1 MIKILADNGSTQKLF
16 TYDELCDIFNF
27 TPSCKNDIYRTQ
39 TAYAIYTVNVYKG
52 NDGALGVVAESF
64 KRRPNSRN
72 YNMARPTQEGYSKG
86 DTRPLIDGKYRNVES
101 KIGGGRI
108 DKIKDK
114 YIIYT
119 LIIDNSTGRK
129 ILEPRLLKTE
139 TFINKLYELNAVKDI
154 NKNHTFNGIGI
165 QVSKRPLWHWLET
178 IEPYDHTK
186 AYSSDEIL

>member
-1 MIKILADNGSTQKLF
+1 MKRIIANNGAEQKL
-16 TYDELCDIFNF
+16 YSYEELCDIFNF
-27 TPSCKNDIYRTQ
+27 TPTCKNDVYRTQ
-39 TAYAIYTVNVYKG
+39 TAYAIYTVNVYNG
-52 NDGALGVVAESF
+52 NDGALGIAAESF
-64 KRRPNSRN
+64 KRRPNSRK
-72 YNMARPTQEGYSKG
+72 YIVSRPTQEGYSQG
-86 DTRPLIDGKYRNVES
+86 DTRPLIDGKYTNVES

-139 TFINKLYELNAVKDI
+139 TFISKLYELNAVKNI
-154 NKNHTFNGIGI
+154 NKNHTFDGIGI
-165 QVSKRPLWHWLET
+165 QVSKRQLWAWLES

-186 AYSSDEIL
+186 AYNSIDII